1 MNMLHN
7 EILQKKLGMKALNR
21 AAAMPAFILCALLFA
36 ACGAPAAQEY
46 PPIPEEL
53 LEISRRNREA
63 AQPPFHEDFAK
74 IVEGYMPRGLSF
86 ERDEE
91 IAEILRRHFVS
102 LPEGSRYRAAR
113 PGVDL
118 FVTRAREDLAE
129 EVLFLFDLLR
139 YGYGAYEYFGGDDVF
154 LPRRDAALERLGAL
168 AERVSVGRYL
178 REILEPAFRGAIED
192 NHFQIHDITFGAPPS
207 RAWMSGA
214 YTLYRA
220 EEGALEVAIGDE
232 RYRLLGAELRDGT
245 PVEGVLPTLTRDGEL
260 AWAFG
265 HFSGRPQGA
274 EARSLTAFLQNVRTG
289 EMMNYYVVLREAGG
303 LRRSRESLERV
314 WDLRE
319 ERGVALL
326 DSAWFPLGE
335 DFDAFI
341 ETGSAL
347 RERPAAIIDLR
358 GNSGGNGR
366 ISELWMIEYAGRE
379 GWDRMFAEYS
389 MASRAVGELFRHW
402 DMDIDRYRPLAPPG
416 LWPYYSATI
425 DLPADASGEG
435 LLLVLMDSVAGSA
448 GDLFAGFLRQLEN
461 AIVVGT
467 NTAGTLV
474 SNGIGRATL
483 PHSGLDI
490 IFGTGLMLRPDL
502 SQFEG
507 VGFLPGL
514 WVPSEEALERALAF
528 LARHGLAE

>member
-1 MNMLHN
+1 
-7 EILQKKLGMKALNR
+7 
-21 AAAMPAFILCALLFA
+21 
-36 ACGAPAAQEY
+36 
-46 PPIPEEL
+46 
-53 LEISRRNREA
+53 
-63 AQPPFHEDFAK
+63 
-74 IVEGYMPRGLSF
+74 EGYMPRGLSF

-91 IAEILRRHFVS
+91 IAEILSRHFVP
-102 LPEGSRYRAAR
+102 LPEGTGFRAAR

-118 FVTRAREDLAE
+118 FLTRAREDLAE

-139 YGYGAYEYFGGDDVF
+139 YGYGAYEYFGGDEVF
-154 LPRRDAALERLGAL
+154 IPRRDAALERLGAL

-207 RAWMSGA
+207 RVWMSGA
-214 YTLYRA
+214 YTLYKG
-220 EEGALEVAIGDE
+220 EEGALEVAIDE
-232 RYRLLGAELRDGT
+232 DRYRLLCAELRDGT
-245 PVEGVLPTLTRDGEL
+245 QIDGVLPTLTREGEL

-274 EARSLTAFLQNVRTG
+274 EARSLTAFLQNIRTG
-289 EMMNYYVVLREAGG
+289 ETMSHYVGLYETGG
-303 LRRSRESLERV
+303 FWPSQERLERV

-319 ERGVALL
+319 ERGVPLL
-326 DSAWFPLGE
+326 DSAWFPQGY

-358 GNSGGNGR
+358 GNGGGNGT
-366 ISELWMIEYAGRE
+366 IPDWWMLEYAGRE
-379 GWDRMFAEYS
+379 GWHRMFAEYS
-389 MASRAVGELFRHW
+389 MTSRAVGELFRHSGT
-402 DMDIDRYRPLAPPG
+402 DNDRYRSLAPPG

-425 DLPADASGEG
+425 DMLATASGEG
-435 LLLVLMDSVAGSA
+435 LLLVLMDSVTASA
-448 GDLFAGFLRQLEN
+448 GDYFAGLLRQLEN
-461 AIVVGT
+461 AIVIGA
-467 NTAGTLV
+467 NTAGTLI
-474 SNGIGRATL
+474 SGGIGRATL

-507 VGFLPGL
+507 VGFLPDL
-514 WVPSEEALERALAF
+514 WVPSEEAMERAFAF
-528 LARHGLAE
+528 LARHGLAR